1 MADDAT
7 TTEKAPKKA
16 PAATPEVSDA
26 APVTPDPEP
35 APKPFRVQYRGQQPT
50 TVIGIGSQGGEVEPD
65 DILELWDRPTVDLL
79 TRSSLFVEL
88 AG

>member
-1 MADDAT
+1 MADDAI

-16 PAATPEVSDA
+16 PAAIPAVSDA
-26 APVTPDPEP
+26 APVTPDPDP

-50 TVIGIGSQGGEVEPD
+50 VVIGIGAQGGEVEPD

-79 TRSSLFVEL
+79 TRSELFVEL